1 MSTTTTA
8 PGRLVGYAR
17 REFVRNVRMI
27 ESSFFIVVLPV
38 ALYLMFGALSD
49 WGDLPVGHG
58 NVSAYTMTG
67 MAVYGAV
74 MATTS
79 IAGSA
84 AVERQSGWG
93 RQLSLTA
100 LTPGAY
106 LAGKCL
112 VALAIAALP
121 VLAVLAAGALTG
133 AELDGPLR
141 WLATGALAL
150 VSSLPFALFG
160 LAAALLF
167 RSEAAVSAASGI
179 LVVFGFLGNL
189 FVPLSGIML
198 DIGRFTPVYGAGALA
213 RWPQMEGE
221 RAPMGTEPAAADPL
235 WLPIVNLLA
244 WTAVFAV
251 VCLLAS
257 RSRTARA

>member
-1 MSTTTTA
+1 M
-8 PGRLVGYAR
+8 
-17 REFVRNVRMI
+17 
-27 ESSFFIVVLPV
+27 
-38 ALYLMFGALSD
+38 
-49 WGDLPVGHG
+49 
-58 NVSAYTMTG
+58 
-67 MAVYGAV
+67 
-74 MATTS
+74 
-79 IAGSA
+79 
-84 AVERQSGWG
+84 
-93 RQLSLTA
+93 
-100 LTPGAY
+100 
-106 LAGKCL
+106 
-112 VALAIAALP
+112 ALAIAALP

-133 AELDGPLR
+133 AELIGPLR
-141 WLATGALAL
+141 WLTTGALAL

-221 RAPMGTEPAAADPL
+221 RAPMGTEPAAAADPL
-235 WLPIVNLLA
+235 WLPLVNLLA